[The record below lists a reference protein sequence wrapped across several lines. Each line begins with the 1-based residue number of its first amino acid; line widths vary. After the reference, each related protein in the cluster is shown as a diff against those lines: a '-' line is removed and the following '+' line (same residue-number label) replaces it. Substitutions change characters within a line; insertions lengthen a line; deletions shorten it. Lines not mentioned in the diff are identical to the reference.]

1 MNICESSVWH
11 GRTSQAPIRLI
22 RVPLLRGAPEPRRQI
37 GISVKIMKSIVT
49 AFAAALVASTSVTS
63 AASIEGARDI
73 RMYEKAAQSDVS
85 QMPAGSLVHWQALD
99 SQSLAVWTSNDKPWL
114 VRVDQPCQGLMQ
126 ADTVAL
132 TSRDGNV
139 KVGTDAV
146 ELGSTQCRIATI
158 QPVDY
163 SKIVAIR
170 HGNTQHHTLDA
181 KTAPLD
187 HGA

>member
-1 MNICESSVWH
+1 
-11 GRTSQAPIRLI
+11 
-22 RVPLLRGAPEPRRQI
+22 
-37 GISVKIMKSIVT
+37 
-49 AFAAALVASTSVTS
+49 
-63 AASIEGARDI
+63 
-73 RMYEKAAQSDVS
+73 MYEKAAQSDVS